1 MVKGNTLR
9 ILFVTSVVLICLIR
23 TAASQEAGD
32 PQKGAAYAREHC
44 VECHSIGGEEQLLS
58 PLPKAPTF
66 KAVANSPGMT
76 ATALIVWFRT
86 PHPSMPNLIIDPQDQ
101 KNSGCLHHQSP
112 AKPVTF

>member
-9 ILFVTSVVLICLIR
+9 ILFVTGVVLICLIR
-23 TAASQEAGD
+23 TGASQEAGD
-32 PQKGAAYAREHC
+32 PQKGVAYAREHC
-44 VECHSIGGEEQLLS
+44 VECHSIGGEEQMLS

-101 KNSGCLHHQSP
+101 KNLAAYIISLRQSP
-112 AKPVTF
+112 